1 MQHSEEYAAFIFE
14 PLVQGA
20 GGMVMYAAET
30 LDSLIACAQRH
41 EVMCIADE
49 IMTGFGRTGKF
60 FAIDHGIQK
69 PDIICLSKG
78 LTGGMMAMGL
88 TLCSDEIF
96 NAFLS
101 ADRHKTL
108 FHSHS
113 FTANPLACAA
123 ANASMDLMEEE
134 ATWSNIA
141 AIEISH
147 EAWKI
152 KMAGHSTI
160 KNVRCVGT
168 IIACELETVEKDGY
182 LNPIRGKAYDHFIK
196 KGILLRPLGNT
207 LYILPPY
214 CIKPSELALIY
225 LEIENFAAT
234 IN

>member
-1 MQHSEEYAAFIFE
+1 
-14 PLVQGA
+14 
-20 GGMVMYAAET
+20 
-30 LDSLIACAQRH
+30 
-41 EVMCIADE
+41 
-49 IMTGFGRTGKF
+49 
-60 FAIDHGIQK
+60 
-69 PDIICLSKG
+69 
-78 LTGGMMAMGL
+78 
-88 TLCSDEIF
+88 
-96 NAFLS
+96 
-101 ADRHKTL
+101 
-108 FHSHS
+108 
-113 FTANPLACAA
+113 
-123 ANASMDLMEEE
+123 MDLMEEE

-152 KMAGHSTI
+152 KMAGHPTI

-234 IN
+234 IS